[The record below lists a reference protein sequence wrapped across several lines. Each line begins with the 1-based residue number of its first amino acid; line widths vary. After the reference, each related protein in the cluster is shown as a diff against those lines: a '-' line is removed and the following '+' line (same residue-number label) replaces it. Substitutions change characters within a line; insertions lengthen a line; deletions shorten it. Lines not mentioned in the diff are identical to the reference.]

1 MKSFAIGHREF
12 LSYVPVVQVHY
23 LARVIQ
29 IDVRTRLKL
38 ICNMKACADQAR
50 KENETSVVGMSE
62 LRCKETL
69 SEMLDVREGI
79 IGMAIVVR

>member
-1 MKSFAIGHREF
+1 
-12 LSYVPVVQVHY
+12 
-23 LARVIQ
+23 
-29 IDVRTRLKL
+29 
-38 ICNMKACADQAR
+38 MKACADQAR
-50 KENETSVVGMSE
+50 KENETSVVCMSE